1 MHFFFSPS
9 GRIGR
14 AQWWFGWLMPVT
26 IASVAVILARKL
38 VGVDMAAASPTNE
51 FLAILVMFTF
61 QSACVWVIF
70 CLCAKRYHDRDK
82 SAFWFFIVLVPV
94 IGPVWQIIECGFL
107 PGSEKSSEYG
117 KSVSPNWY
125 ATDPELAAS

>member
-1 MHFFFSPS
+1 MHFFFSPR

-14 AQWWFGWLMPVT
+14 AQWWLGWLMPVT

-38 VGVDMAAASPTNE
+38 LGADAAAAAPTNE
-51 FLAILVMFTF
+51 FFAILIMFTF
-61 QSACVWVIF
+61 QSACMWVVF

-94 IGPVWQIIECGFL
+94 IGLVWQIIECGFL
-107 PGSEKSSEYG
+107 PGTPGGNSRGASASRGWLLGHAE
-117 KSVSPNWY
+117 
-125 ATDPELAAS
+125 AAA